1 MSDKKTDQDNKDE
14 STFANASEDKK
25 ATADKENKIKEELE
39 LYKKRMEEYLNGWK
53 RAKADY
59 INLKKDSEK
68 REKEMVQFAN
78 AALILEILPIYD
90 NFKLAWQHIPEEHKE
105 KDEWL
110 KGIEQIKKQFQ
121 AFLKN
126 LSIEEIK
133 TVGEKFDPKVHEAVG
148 KEKVEGKESETV
160 IEEVKGGYKFY
171 DKVLEPAKVKV
182 AE

>member
-1 MSDKKTDQDNKDE
+1 MTDEKIDPKKL
-14 STFANASEDKK
+14 
-25 ATADKENKIKEELE
+25 KEELN
-39 LYKKRMEEYLNGWK
+39 LCKKKMDEYLNGWK

-59 INLKKDSEK
+59 INQKKEFAK

-90 NFKLAWQHIPEEHKE
+90 NFKLAWQHIPEEHKK

-110 KGIEQIKKQFQ
+110 KGIEQIKKQFSTL
-121 AFLKN
+121 LKN
-126 LSIEEIK
+126 LGIEEIK
-133 TVGEKFDPKVHEAVG
+133 TVGQKFDPKIHEAVG
-148 KEKVEGKESETV
+148 KEKVEGKESETI
-160 IEEVKGGYKFY
+160 IEEVKGGYRLY